1 MSNTLEK
8 KEALNSPRR
17 ERKKKIHA
25 RSKSSTGRIRLVL
38 SKTRS
43 KNLKPNS
50 ILTRD
55 KQNKPP
61 KKTLIKKTIQ
71 KKRGRSVMRTTRR
84 IKTKKSKIRG
94 RSKIRLALQTSS
106 AKNKKN
112 KKKQQNKND
121 KQTLKQRMP
130 RVFSFNNLGQQNNKH
145 KLKKNSDSSSGTD
158 SEEDEEILKQKRKNL
173 YKKFIKL
180 KIKQSLL
187 RKKYKS
193 QSISS
198 RTLEK
203 LLEKGNERFKEQT
216 LYSNRLREDALD
228 QQQLIENLEKRISLL
243 NRGENSNESLEE
255 KRLLFEKKQKKIGK
269 LQKSL
274 KKKRKLS
281 QMSRISENSEEKKG
295 NELSKIRNQMKE
307 KTAQAND
314 KRILLHDLK
323 KQFFQLQLS
332 FEQKK
337 NENSKNKD
345 SEKII
350 KLKQNIQQ
358 LTVNVKNEQE
368 KCLIVNEQ
376 KEEIK
381 TRVEKKS
388 NDKVEEDLIKCKV
401 DLNRT
406 SEINNQ
412 LRIIKK
418 TLLRALNRS
427 KEKAKQIENS
437 RMKVGEIDNKLDSV
451 NENYKIDLEDDND
464 EDVITEFDQTI
475 TEDFVSESDFFPS
488 SNKLTSYMNSPKRS
502 YSKNDIQS
510 DFSYQ
515 IDSDISIIEKKND
528 STLKEFQNLNQNT
541 NNVDGKENDTG
552 NVNDNGNGNGKENER
567 KQKNKIIDLDSID
580 TLFSIPMAIE
590 YFKEFM
596 FEQLNQENLLF
607 YIDVM
612 NFTKACS
619 SDKKQLQK
627 IGKNICEKYIKIN
640 SLFEINIDS
649 KCKSLILQKM
659 KNKNYSLDMFFQA
672 KQIVF
677 NHMNLNSFEEFKK
690 SNLYRKFLKA
700 SQTSDSFK
708 YKPVQ
713 KAVLLSRGNQK
724 KALNQISKYKKPSRD
739 GSIIVNELISTLIEL
754 FGSHFS
760 ISTNEID
767 FKLIQQ
773 SIAFNRFVNLTTEL
787 QKVKIKKM
795 NQLEKICFFINIH
808 NCLFLHSAIINGI
821 PTEESNWK
829 KFKKKSRYLIGGMN
843 FSIENISRGILRGN
857 VIYKNKKK
865 LPYFQEKDPR
875 SRLAVNFDTRILFT
889 LFHYEFKEL
898 ILIPFTSDCLIQE
911 LNQISIS
918 ILRKNSQ
925 IIENKKIIFPKIFK
939 SFINSFGKNRNAF
952 IQWILKN
959 ILITDKKKK
968 KKINIQDYSLKF
980 TMDTSNIQLTFDSR
994 VALWKYNRH
1003 HKRGTLKFKKIDSDL
1018 IKTETENNQTE
1029 SGSVD
1034 SLSTK
1039 KMTDYDSETLNENSH
1054 SEKDSK
1060 IDSKNVNKNKPPET
1074 KIANNSSKFEE
1085 KIVNVNRNEKII
1097 EKAMNGNPNKNNNN
1111 ANDNG
1116 NDITNDNNDNKNIV
1130 DKVDS
1135 FKNKDNNHDD
1145 EELVQWVEIN
1155 GLSSK
1160 KGKKKSP
1167 LEK

>member
-1 MSNTLEK
+1 
-8 KEALNSPRR
+8 
-17 ERKKKIHA
+17 
-25 RSKSSTGRIRLVL
+25 
-38 SKTRS
+38 
-43 KNLKPNS
+43 
-50 ILTRD
+50 
-55 KQNKPP
+55 
-61 KKTLIKKTIQ
+61 
-71 KKRGRSVMRTTRR
+71 
-84 IKTKKSKIRG
+84 
-94 RSKIRLALQTSS
+94 
-106 AKNKKN
+106 
-112 KKKQQNKND
+112 
-121 KQTLKQRMP
+121 MP
-130 RVFSFNNLGQQNNKH
+130 RVFSFNNLGPQNSKH
-145 KLKKNSDSSSGTD
+145 KFQKNYDFSGDTD

-180 KIKQSLL
+180 KIKQNQL

-193 QSISS
+193 QSLSS
-198 RTLEK
+198 QTLEK

-228 QQQLIENLEKRISLL
+228 QQQIIENLEKRISLL
-243 NRGENSNESLEE
+243 NREENSNESLEE
-255 KRLLFEKKQKKIGK
+255 KRLMYEKKHKKIGK

-274 KKKRKLS
+274 KKKNKLS
-281 QMSRISENSEEKKG
+281 KLNRISENSEEKKG

-314 KRILLHDLK
+314 KRILLQDLK

-345 SEKII
+345 YEKIL
-350 KLKQNIQQ
+350 KLKQNIQKS
-358 LTVNVKNEQE
+358 TVDLQNEQK
-368 KCLIVNEQ
+368 KCLAVNEQ

-427 KEKAKQIENS
+427 KEKAKQNENS
-437 RMKVGEIDNKLDSV
+437 RREVSEMGKNVDHE
-451 NENYKIDLEDDND
+451 NENDKIGLEDDID

-488 SNKLTSYMNSPKRS
+488 SNKIASYMNSQKRS
-502 YSKNDIQS
+502 YSKNDINS
-510 DFSYQ
+510 DFSFQ
-515 IDSDISIIEKKND
+515 IDSDVSIIEKKND
-528 STLKEFQNLNQNT
+528 SALKELQILNQNT
-541 NNVDGKENDTG
+541 NK
-552 NVNDNGNGNGKENER
+552 GNGKEAGKGRGDDEHDNVNGNEEEKER

-649 KCKSLILQKM
+649 KCRSVILQKM
-659 KNKNYSLDMFFQA
+659 KNKNYSLDMFVQA

-690 SNLYRKFLKA
+690 SNLYRKLLKA
-700 SQTSDSFK
+700 SETSDSFK

-739 GSIIVNELISTLIEL
+739 GSVIVNELISTLIEL

-767 FKLIQQ
+767 FKLLQQ

-787 QKVKIKKM
+787 QKVKFKKM

-843 FSIENISRGILRGN
+843 FSIENISKGILRGN
-857 VIYKNKKK
+857 TIYKNKKK
-865 LPYFQEKDPR
+865 LPYFQENDPR
-875 SRLAVNFDTRILFT
+875 SRLAVNFDTRVLFT

-925 IIENKKIIFPKIFK
+925 VLENKKIIFPKIFK

-959 ILITDKKKK
+959 ILIIDKKKK
-968 KKINIQDYSLKF
+968 NKINIQDYSLKF
-980 TMDTSNIQLTFDSR
+980 TMDTSDIQLTFDSR

-1018 IKTETENNQTE
+1018 IKTETENNHTE
-1029 SGSVD
+1029 SGSMD

-1039 KMTDYDSETLNENSH
+1039 KMTDYDSETLYDNSH

-1060 IDSKNVNKNKPPET
+1060 IDIKNVNKNKFTET
-1074 KIANNSSKFEE
+1074 KIANNNSKFEGNLGNGN
-1085 KIVNVNRNEKII
+1085 KNEKII
-1097 EKAMNGNPNKNNNN
+1097 EKVKNENYNKDNHKNNNN
-1111 ANDNG
+1111 NDDDDDNNSNNVD
-1116 NDITNDNNDNKNIV
+1116 NDTNDD
-1130 DKVDS
+1130 
-1135 FKNKDNNHDD
+1135 
-1145 EELVQWVEIN
+1145 ELVEWVEIN
-1155 GLSSK
+1155 GLPKSK
-1160 KGKKKSP
+1160 RKKNSP